1 MHPGRTRR
9 PTVPLRS
16 PWRPPDPDQHK
27 LHRAGPR
34 GARALWARTH
44 RSQTSPARPHGPGA
58 PPRRRPGVKDNH
70 LLSTPAAPRAR
81 RFRRTWNHDAS
92 RTTCIRHSGRKRSRR
107 RQRPAPLARREVANM
122 AGHHAAGRP
131 PGPSLDHAT
140 SDSHALVAKAHGR
153 DDRRPRGPALEGLLH
168 VQQHRGRAPPAD
180 VLDGRQRHAPP
191 GVVLSAH
198 APHGMLRHA
207 HAPARPTD
215 GQPRTAG
222 SESRQVPSAEEGVLV
237 RGAQATSPLDDAD
250 QGVHRTRAPA
260 EVDPLHLATGGG
272 APARAPQGPGALAPC
287 GVGLERP
294 RARRWPARCPHSR

>member
-1 MHPGRTRR
+1 MAI
-9 PTVPLRS
+9 L
-16 PWRPPDPDQHK
+16 
-27 LHRAGPR
+27 
-34 GARALWARTH
+34 
-44 RSQTSPARPHGPGA
+44 
-58 PPRRRPGVKDNH
+58 
-70 LLSTPAAPRAR
+70 
-81 RFRRTWNHDAS
+81 
-92 RTTCIRHSGRKRSRR
+92 
-107 RQRPAPLARREVANM
+107 
-122 AGHHAAGRP
+122 AGHHAAGSP

-140 SDSHALVAKAHGR
+140 SDGQALVAQALGR

-237 RGAQATSPLDDAD
+237 RGAQATSPLDDAG

-272 APARAPQGPGALAPC
+272 APARAPQGPGALAPS
-287 GVGLERP
+287 GVGLEGPEHNAGLRGVLTHGDLVP
-294 RARRWPARCPHSR
+294 QQGSRLRTAQHPEGPDGDEVDVALLGSPSVATVPNHRLEVDHPCPLGRSQAAFQAPHGIGARDFQVGGPAMPCPLVDPSQGSQVARATAV